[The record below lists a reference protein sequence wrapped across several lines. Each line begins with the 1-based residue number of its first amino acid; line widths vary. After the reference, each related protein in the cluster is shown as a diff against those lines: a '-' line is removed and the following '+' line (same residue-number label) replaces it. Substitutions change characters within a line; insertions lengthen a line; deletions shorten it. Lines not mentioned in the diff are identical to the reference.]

1 MTRSA
6 DATLLHLCQEARQLL
21 DPKLDADA
29 IEQRVLAHVQ
39 HSKLDSGVLPRK
51 GGAFTRW
58 QIYAWPVAFA
68 AAAALALVW
77 LKAPDPRTA
86 EQAPMVRGMLTQEA
100 GLDGN
105 AIELGEVLEADTQSL
120 TIRHAGIATWRLSAP
135 GRVRILERG
144 ARITVSLEQG
154 RIEAEVVPQSQ
165 PEVFAV
171 EIERTRVAVHGT
183 VFSVERRD
191 DKAAIA
197 VSEGSVRLGTSDQRG
212 STQGQILSAPART
225 EVTVLRLEAE
235 PPEVTPSRNA
245 KARVRLQPKPW
256 TRDASAASAQT
267 AIVAPSAPDPDLPE
281 VPSAAEIEH
290 LWESINRE
298 VSQCF
303 AEQPAGEPNVRVSVN
318 TRISVVL
325 APDGTVAI
333 TNCEPPLSEPIQQC
347 ISQQLTTFR
356 AQKSKLGAFMRR
368 EKMLL
373 R

>member
-6 DATLLHLCQEARQLL
+6 EAALLHLRQDARDLL
-21 DPKLDADA
+21 NPELDANG
-29 IEQRVLAHVQ
+29 IEQRVLAHVR
-39 HSKLDSGVLPRK
+39 HSKLDSGVLPRRR
-51 GGAFTRW
+51 GAFSRW
-58 QIYAWPVAFA
+58 QTYAWPTVFA

-77 LKAPDPRTA
+77 LKAPEPRSA
-86 EQAPMVRGMLTQEA
+86 EQAITLRGMLTREP
-100 GLDGN
+100 GIDGD
-105 AIELGEVLEADTQSL
+105 AIELGEVLEADARSL
-120 TIRHAGIATWRLSAP
+120 TIRHAGIATWRLTAP

-144 ARITVSLEQG
+144 ERITVALEQG

-183 VFSVERRD
+183 VFSVERRG
-191 DKAAIA
+191 DKAEVA

-212 STQGQILSAPART
+212 NTQGEILRAPART
-225 EVTVLRLEAE
+225 EVTVLRVAAE
-235 PPEVTPSRNA
+235 LPETAPSQNA
-245 KARVRLQPKPW
+245 RGRVRVHPKPW
-256 TRDASAASAQT
+256 NRDTGVASAQT
-267 AIVAPSAPDPDLPE
+267 AATAPSAPEPDLPE
-281 VPSAAEIEH
+281 VPAGTEIEH

-333 TNCEPPLSEPIQQC
+333 TNFEPPLSEPIQLC